1 MSTTFLKKDLIQPTF
16 FQKLFK
22 IKPKVNSIIELNNLL
37 SEKDILN
44 LKEEDIT
51 QISNNYKINFQKT
64 FSNDLLNFYKEHL
77 KNSLK
82 TNEISEKS
90 LNELKYLEK
99 ILKLNENITKNIF
112 DELTRNIYQN
122 EVKKSISKGILEK
135 KDEEKLLN
143 MQNNLLIPNDIAT
156 NIYKE
161 NAENIIKTN
170 LEKALS
176 DQRFSPDE
184 EEELNSLAKNLHI
197 DLSFETSTRALIDKY
212 KLFWQIDNGNIP
224 VLTTDISLQKS
235 ESCYFCI
242 DINWLEQRTITKRVN
257 YGGPSFR
264 VKIAKGLSY
273 RVGSISAQRV
283 TEDVWKTIDTGKL
296 YLTNKRVI
304 FMGSKGNK
312 TVTINKILDFNV
324 YSNGIELQKDSGKS
338 PFLEFNKDT
347 DVFAVILGK
356 LLIDK

>member
-1 MSTTFLKKDLIQPTF
+1 
-16 FQKLFK
+16 LFK
-22 IKPKVNSIIELNNLL
+22 IKPKENSIIEINNLL
-37 SEKDILN
+37 SEKEILD
-44 LKEEDIT
+44 LKEEEIT
-51 QISNNYKINFQKT
+51 QISNYYKINLQKI
-64 FSNDLLNFYKEHL
+64 FSNDLLKLYKEHL
-77 KNSLK
+77 EYSLK

-90 LNELKYLEK
+90 LNELKYLVK
-99 ILKLNENITKNIF
+99 ILKLDENVTKNIF
-112 DELTRNIYQN
+112 DELTRSIYKN
-122 EVKKSISKGILEK
+122 EVEKSISKGILEK
-135 KDEEKLLN
+135 NDEEKLLN

-161 NAENIIKTN
+161 KAENIIKSN

-176 DQRFSPDE
+176 DQRFSPNE
-184 EEELNSLAKNLHI
+184 EEELNTLAKNLHI
-197 DLSFETSTRALIDKY
+197 DLSFETSTRTLIDKY

-224 VLTTDISLQKS
+224 ALTTDISLQKN
-235 ESCYFCI
+235 ELCYFCI

-257 YGGPSFR
+257 YSGPSFR

-273 RVGSISAQRV
+273 RVGSISAQRI
-283 TEDVWKTIDTGKL
+283 TEDVWKIIDTGKL
-296 YLTNKRVI
+296 YLTNKRII

-324 YSNGIELQKDSGKS
+324 YSNGIEIQKDSGKS

-356 LLIDK
+356 LLLEK